1 MKKLFVSLLLTVLRC
16 SFVIVIIFKFDTFL
30 VSEIEISDF
39 TTADIDKY

>member
-1 MKKLFVSLLLTVLRC
+1 MKTFFVALLLTVLRWP
-16 SFVIVIIFKFDTFL
+16 FVIVIIFKFDTFL